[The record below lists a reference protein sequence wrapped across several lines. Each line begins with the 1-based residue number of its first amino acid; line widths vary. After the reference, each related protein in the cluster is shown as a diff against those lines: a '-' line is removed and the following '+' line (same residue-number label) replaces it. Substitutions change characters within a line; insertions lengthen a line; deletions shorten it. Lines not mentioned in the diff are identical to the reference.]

1 MSEFTGVCQCAN
13 KTVSL
18 RGSPQ
23 ASQSRRVPCA
33 KTVPESE
40 AFMPLGLVLSEKQI
54 PQITENTEKP
64 K

>member
-1 MSEFTGVCQCAN
+1 MSGLDLVESTDQ
-13 KTVSL
+13 TVSL
-18 RGSPQ
+18 RGSRWV
-23 ASQSRRVPCA
+23 SQSRRVPCA

-40 AFMPLGLVLSEKQI
+40 VFMPLGLALSEKQI